1 MKVSALHELKQVSL
15 SEGIQNPLSFFSK
28 GTDMRTAW
36 SPFSPYRWE
45 NSSRTVDKS
54 IYDPCPYGYR
64 VPFNNVFYNLRKD
77 YYLTENC
84 HMEDTGVYFSVIQSG
99 RELFFPMTGVIDFD
113 YSFVYDNE
121 VQYWTASPMTTTS
134 LTFWWYNGKWIDF
147 YDNDMGTARGLPIRC
162 VRED

>member
-1 MKVSALHELKQVSL
+1 MFLGMKVSALHELKQVSL

-99 RELFFPMTGVIDFD
+99 RELVF
-113 YSFVYDNE
+113 S
-121 VQYWTASPMTTTS
+121 
-134 LTFWWYNGKWIDF
+134 
-147 YDNDMGTARGLPIRC
+147 NDGC
-162 VRED
+162 N